1 MERISTMKP
10 VYHNTI
16 EQGTEEWH
24 ALRCGM
30 LTASTM
36 KLILT
41 PTLKVAN
48 NDKTRAHAWELAAQ
62 RVTGYTEPT
71 FINDAMLRGINDE
84 PLARDLYSEKY
95 SPVTECGYITTEIE
109 GFTVGY
115 SPDGLV
121 GDDGLIEV
129 KSRSQKGQIETIVSK
144 SVPDEFVM
152 QLQTG
157 LLITGRKWIDFISYC
172 GGMPMF
178 VLRVEP
184 DDIIQDAIIKAI
196 VDFESKVAE
205 IVENYSSAIIGL
217 YPTERIERNLD
228 IVIQ

>member
-1 MERISTMKP
+1 MKP